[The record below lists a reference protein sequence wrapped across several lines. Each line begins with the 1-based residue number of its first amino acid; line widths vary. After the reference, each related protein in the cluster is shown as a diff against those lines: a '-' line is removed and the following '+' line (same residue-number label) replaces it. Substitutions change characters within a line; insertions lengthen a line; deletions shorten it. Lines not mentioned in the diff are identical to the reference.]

1 MTEAQMWNDWDP
13 VKSLKRP
20 RLIYQSVTVPPWIN
34 FDISPATI
42 AAIVQG
48 GCESGAY
55 MPAVTYCDAL
65 DTMSKHGDQVFDY
78 LADHLTGKL
87 LVMEDLE
94 NMSWS
99 GLACRFLSHAVE
111 LWADDAYTRLEELDD
126 A

>member
-1 MTEAQMWNDWDP
+1 MTEAQMWDNDEP
-13 VKSLKRP
+13 V
-20 RLIYQSVTVPPWIN
+20 QSAVPVPPWIEA
-34 FDISPATI
+34 DISPATI

-48 GCESGAY
+48 GCESGSY
-55 MPAVTYCDAL
+55 MPAVTYCEAL

-78 LADHLTGKL
+78 LADHLIGKL

-94 NMSWS
+94 NMSWG

-111 LWADDAYTRLEELDD
+111 LWALDAYATLKELDD